1 MNRND
6 FINWLD
12 RPITKTDEEI
22 IETLLEMIKN
32 YDSKNEEI
40 MSLLL
45 KIEKLEKQENEEK
58 IEVLDV

>member
-1 MNRND
+1 MNKQD

-22 IETLLEMIKN
+22 IDTLIEMIKN

-40 MSLLL
+40 MELLL
-45 KIEKLEKQENEEK
+45 RIEKLEKEEK
-58 IEVLDV
+58 IEVLEV

>member
-1 MNRND
+1 MNKQD

-22 IETLLEMIKN
+22 IDTLIEMIKN

-40 MSLLL
+40 IELLL
-45 KIEKLEKQENEEK
+45 RIEKLEKEEKIEKLE
-58 IEVLDV
+58 V